1 MTKETTLKSFCKDFL
16 QEVLTDC
23 NKISLENPVL
33 KKQETQFSFKNN
45 LFDDES
51 KILKKDYLEFFSRND
66 VIKLIKNN
74 ENFTFMLDVLATYN
88 NIKKLYSERH
98 IEVEK
103 LVFYFIENYVI
114 ETDEFSFDKVE
125 FEKLFKRF
133 VAFLDSDILEVYY
146 FTPLY
151 NFSYSD
157 KHEKKNFGDIILKRI
172 TSKQFKII
180 KESLVGKR
188 MDTPGQMYKLGYV
201 LETTVPFKNNLEKED
216 KLANNKFNNFLNTA
230 LLFQTGDLKIGSL
243 YRNYT
248 EWTSQSSKSSQ
259 FDNMQ
264 LGNRIFEVKKT
275 GMSNLKK
282 FYEEYSKI
290 KLDSKEWSFIKV
302 AIDRFRSSILRNE
315 PIDKIVDLNVA
326 LECLFSSPMETSFKF
341 ANRISAILGT
351 YDEQREY
358 YWNFIKNE
366 YKLRNDILHGR
377 KADDINI
384 NDELIQL
391 EEIARNSIRKFLNLA
406 KVSGIDEVWSIIK
419 EHEGEKFET
428 IKGEPFTYKADDK
441 GIITSRTD
449 FKLSKSDVEKVLGRV
464 PLKGPGEITN
474 DVRGPSYIWAILHD
488 ERIFNNQ
495 LNAEKIPKEKKG
507 KEVRE
512 YILDELD
519 IGLINRTK
527 LEEFSSKTLGTF

>member
-125 FEKLFKRF
+125 FEKLFKKF

-264 LGNRIFEVKKT
+264 LGSRIFEVKKT

-351 YDEQREY
+351 DDEQREY

-366 YKLRNDILHGR
+366 YKLRNNILHGR